1 MTGAEEQIERAAL
14 PARRLRLRRRACPDE
29 SGLERMAHAGAFPE
43 RAPLPERP
51 RLARAPPMSPGLE
64 WTNDL

>member
-43 RAPLPERP
+43 RAPLRQNGRGWHGPPRCRP
-51 RLARAPPMSPGLE
+51 G
-64 WTNDL
+64 